1 MTGLK
6 KSLMVLVLIGTMAL
20 AGCAKTQVDDGQ
32 TADST
37 RTYARFSGSF
47 TATVEELLPDYYA
60 LPGNTIAYV
69 HYFLDSPFL
78 LHFQDDM
85 TDKLVKGETYVFE
98 FNTFEVEIPEGT
110 SDVDIKNY
118 MYSID
123 VTNYRLAEED
133 ETGHSSL
140 TATVEIIQE

>member
-110 SDVDIKNY
+110 SYVDIKNY
-118 MYSID
+118 MYLID

-133 ETGHSSL
+133 ETGLSSL
-140 TATVEIIQE
+140 TATVEIIQK